1 MKGDKD
7 AFADEY
13 RQMAEV
19 EREAVERYQQAQDE
33 YEWQLAQVPLRVNY
47 PDDASYD
54 EAVAAWDEITQTL
67 LDRVNEL
74 RRTT

>member
-1 MKGDKD
+1 MSGDG
-7 AFADEY
+7 FADEY

-19 EREAVERYQQAQDE
+19 ERQAEELYQQAQDD

-47 PDDASYD
+47 DSDESYD

-67 LDRVNEL
+67 LDRVKEL
-74 RRTT
+74 QRTT